1 MAGEGQQ
8 QECKGANTTRKSWLN
23 WLEKDGVKLAISQEN
38 QPVIPQRSSVMD
50 TKGYAQAKAFKGYK
64 AQ

>member
-1 MAGEGQQ
+1 MADEGQQ
-8 QECKGANTTRKSWLN
+8 QECKGTNTTRKSWLN

-50 TKGYAQAKAFKGYK
+50 TKG
-64 AQ
+64 